1 MYYNLFICTAHEQP
15 QTLTA
20 EQPTIQIS
28 VFPKREKSVDNKP
41 YCWLLIVDYVIVL
54 KNRSK
59 AL

>member
-1 MYYNLFICTAHEQP
+1 MCLTPIYVSMYYNLFICTAHEQP

-41 YCWLLIVDYVIVL
+41 YC
-54 KNRSK
+54 
-59 AL
+59 